1 MKSETSRIGHDICLE
16 ISLAD
21 ENALIIWNSWI
32 ECRNLAL
39 FKFFDRLKK
48 MRAEVKIMGEK
59 FWIVIFFVLVSHLV
73 FVGELA
79 ICGEIDHER
88 ENLLLKEREFQVD
101 GANLKVDV
109 FFLSPAWRI
118 KRQGKEKRLIGMSEQ
133 VVRSLHDLDP
143 ALEYRCIA
151 EATYR
156 PKGIVIDFLEKCSS
170 IWRNN

>member
-1 MKSETSRIGHDICLE
+1 M
-16 ISLAD
+16 SL
-21 ENALIIWNSWI
+21 
-32 ECRNLAL
+32 
-39 FKFFDRLKK
+39 FQVFDRLKK

-59 FWIVIFFVLVSHLV
+59 LWKGIFLVLVFHLV
-73 FVGELA
+73 FVGDLA
-79 ICGEIDHER
+79 ICGEIDHEL
-88 ENLLLKEREFQVD
+88 ESLLLKEREFQVD

-118 KRQGKEKRLIGMSEQ
+118 KRQGKGKKLIGMSGQ

-156 PKGIVIDFLEKCSS
+156 PKGIVIDSLEKCSS